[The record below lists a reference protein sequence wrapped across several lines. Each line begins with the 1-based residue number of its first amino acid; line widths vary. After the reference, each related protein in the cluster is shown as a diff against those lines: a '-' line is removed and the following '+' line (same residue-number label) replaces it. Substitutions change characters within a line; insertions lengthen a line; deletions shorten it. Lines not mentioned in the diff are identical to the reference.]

1 MDFQISFLQRFCYHF
16 PLLHFHTSYEAV
28 ILSQDLC
35 LVLKNFKYFYLFCF
49 SLPLAL
55 PTPSCVCVC
64 ACICTHAH
72 MCISPVKFQLWF
84 LGWPNK
90 KSHSFPGQSWI
101 SVPCSSKSTHMEGR
115 MQLSSQVSLSTLPRA
130 LVIKLASPEMSSR
143 PS

>member
-90 KSHSFPGQSWI
+90 KVILFRDKVGYQYPVLQRAH
-101 SVPCSSKSTHMEGR
+101 TEGR

-130 LVIKLASPEMSSR
+130 LVIKLASPETSSR